1 MPDYAKIKQNLDM
14 KVPRQFLCKC
24 VQAEI
29 YVLLTAQ
36 TVDLR
41 TETGMIREITLMTG
55 TFRPIPNLLAA
66 ITTNY
71 IHFSENSVFPFT
83 IRKRNKE

>member
-41 TETGMIREITLMTG
+41 TETGMIREITLMAG
-55 TFRPIPNLLAA
+55 TFRPILNLLSTFG
-66 ITTNY
+66 TTY
-71 IHFSENSVFPFT
+71 YL
-83 IRKRNKE
+83 